1 MTDIENSFGPWIK
14 IVINSFSLMKR
25 EGYQGGT
32 MDNTYFMS
40 SYEKIKEANER
51 LNKTLVEQ
59 DNEFKWK
66 NKEEYDDVVGVLLE
80 VVNKQLDEMLNT
92 RVVHNL
98 SRNLTGFLMEL
109 GFDEQMARAKAS
121 DMISV
126 SRRH

>member
-1 MTDIENSFGPWIK
+1 
-14 IVINSFSLMKR
+14 
-25 EGYQGGT
+25 

-66 NKEEYDDVVGVLLE
+66 NKEEYDDVVGVLSE

-126 SRRH
+126 SRRY